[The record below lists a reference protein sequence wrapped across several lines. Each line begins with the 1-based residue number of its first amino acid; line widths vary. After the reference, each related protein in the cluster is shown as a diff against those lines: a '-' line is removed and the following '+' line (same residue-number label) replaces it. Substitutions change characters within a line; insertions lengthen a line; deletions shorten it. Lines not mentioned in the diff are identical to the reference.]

1 MRGALLLG
9 FALVIS
15 LPALAQDSEPAAC
28 ARGEGSPRA
37 HLDCLNR
44 RQDVSEARLQAALSG
59 ARAAI
64 AAREDLQPPQRARWT
79 SLFNESQERFTH
91 WRNFECQSIA
101 PYEGGA
107 GQKTV
112 GGRLGGIGVIEQRLV
127 CLATLN
133 DARAG
138 DLEARYALPA
148 FLPPPPGPAAAAP
161 TEPTPVAPASGTTP
175 SGAMP
180 PSSVPSIM
188 APPVPESPA
197 EAPPPSG
204 PVRIIGIP
212 PTQP

>member
-1 MRGALLLG
+1 MRGALSLG
-9 FALVIS
+9 FALVVC
-15 LPALAQDSEPAAC
+15 LPALAQDSEPASC
-28 ARGEGSPRA
+28 VRGEGPPRA
-37 HLDCLNR
+37 YLDCLNR

-79 SLFNESQERFTH
+79 SLFSESQERFTH

-133 DARAG
+133 DTRAG

-148 FLPPPPGPAAAAP
+148 FVPPPAAPAAASPATP
-161 TEPTPVAPASGTTP
+161 EPAATMGGAPAS
-175 SGAMP
+175 P
-180 PSSVPSIM
+180 PAGVPSIM
-188 APPVPESPA
+188 EPPAAETAAPAPPA
-197 EAPPPSG
+197 G